1 LKYYIIA
8 GEASGDLHGSNLIK
22 ELKIINPS
30 STFRCWGGDLMKSQC
45 NKLVMHYDDFSYMGF
60 LEVIVNAKKILSY
73 ISLCKKDIEEYNP
86 DVIIYIDY
94 PGFNMKIAEW
104 AKRKNF
110 INHFYISPK
119 VWVWKENRV
128 KKIKRVIDKMY
139 VILPFEEGF
148 YLNKHNYKVDFVG
161 HPLLDAIDNQKEFN
175 RQEFLAKN
183 KLSSKPV
190 IALLPGSR
198 NQEIIKLLPLMLDV
212 VSNFNDYQI
221 IIAGAPNKSIDYY
234 KKIILSNKESRSS
247 IKVICNQTYDILR
260 ISSAAIV
267 TSGTATL
274 ETALFKV
281 PQVVC
286 YKTSMISYLIGR
298 LLIHNL
304 KFISLVNIILDKHI
318 VKELIQNNCN
328 KDNLVIELQK
338 ILNKSDRSLMLKE
351 YELLH
356 KKLGG
361 KGASKKTAEL
371 ISKYSKN

>member
-1 LKYYIIA
+1 MKYYIIA

-119 VWVWKENRV
+119 VWVWKEYRV

-286 YKTSMISYLIGR
+286 YKTSVISYLIGR

-304 KFISLVNIILDKHI
+304 KFISLVNIILDKHV

-371 ISKYSKN
+371 ITKYSKN

>member
-1 LKYYIIA
+1 MKYYIIA

-22 ELKIINPS
+22 ELKSINPS

-119 VWVWKENRV
+119 VWVWKEYRV
-128 KKIKRVIDKMY
+128 KKIKRVIDKMF

-148 YLNKHNYKVDFVG
+148 YINKHNYKVDFVG

-274 ETALFKV
+274 ETALFRV

-286 YKTSMISYLIGR
+286 YKTSVISYLIGR

-304 KFISLVNIILDKHI
+304 KFISLVNIILDKHV

>member
-1 LKYYIIA
+1 MKYYIIA

-22 ELKIINPS
+22 ELKSINPS

-45 NKLVMHYDDFSYMGF
+45 NKLVMHYEDFSYMGF

-148 YLNKHNYKVDFVG
+148 YINKHNYKVDFVG

-304 KFISLVNIILDKHI
+304 KFISLVNIILDKHV

>member
-1 LKYYIIA
+1 MKYYIIA

-119 VWVWKENRV
+119 VWVWKEYRV

-148 YLNKHNYKVDFVG
+148 YINKHNYKVDFVG
-161 HPLLDAIDNQKEFN
+161 HPLLDAIENQKEFN
-175 RQEFLAKN
+175 RQEFLTKN

-221 IIAGAPNKSIDYY
+221 IIAGAPNKSINYY
-234 KKIILSNKESRSS
+234 EKIILSNKESRSS

-286 YKTSMISYLIGR
+286 YKTSVISYLIGR

-304 KFISLVNIILDKHI
+304 KFISLVNIILDKHV

>member
-1 LKYYIIA
+1 MKYYIIA

-119 VWVWKENRV
+119 VWVWKEYRV

>member
-1 LKYYIIA
+1 MKYYIIA

-221 IIAGAPNKSIDYY
+221 IIAGAPNKSINYY
-234 KKIILSNKESRSS
+234 EKIILSNKESRSS

-286 YKTSMISYLIGR
+286 YKTSVISYLIGR

-304 KFISLVNIILDKHI
+304 KFISLVNIILDKHV

>member
-1 LKYYIIA
+1 MKYYIIA

-104 AKRKNF
+104 AKRKKF

-212 VSNFNDYQI
+212 VSNFKDYQI
-221 IIAGAPNKSIDYY
+221 IIAGAPNKSINYY
-234 KKIILSNKESRSS
+234 EKIILSNKESRSS

-286 YKTSMISYLIGR
+286 YKTSVISYLIGR

-304 KFISLVNIILDKHI
+304 KFISLVNIILDKHV

-351 YELLH
+351 YELHH

>member
-1 LKYYIIA
+1 MKYYIIA

-22 ELKIINPS
+22 ELKNINPS

-119 VWVWKENRV
+119 VWVWKEYRV

-148 YLNKHNYKVDFVG
+148 YINKHNYKVDFVG

-175 RQEFLAKN
+175 RQEFLTKN

-221 IIAGAPNKSIDYY
+221 IIAGAPNKSINYY
-234 KKIILSNKESRSS
+234 EKIILSNKESRSS

-304 KFISLVNIILDKHI
+304 KFISLVNIILDKHV

>member
-1 LKYYIIA
+1 MKYYIIA

-22 ELKIINPS
+22 ELKSINPS

-212 VSNFNDYQI
+212 VSNFKDYQI

-286 YKTSMISYLIGR
+286 YKTSVISYLIGR

-304 KFISLVNIILDKHI
+304 KFISLVNIILDKHV

>member
-1 LKYYIIA
+1 MKYYIIA

-128 KKIKRVIDKMY
+128 KKIKRVIDKMF

-148 YLNKHNYKVDFVG
+148 YINKHNYKVDFVG

-221 IIAGAPNKSIDYY
+221 IIAGAPNKSINYY
-234 KKIILSNKESRSS
+234 EKIILSNKESRSS

>member
-119 VWVWKENRV
+119 VWVWKEYRV
-128 KKIKRVIDKMY
+128 KKIKKVIDKMY

-221 IIAGAPNKSIDYY
+221 IIAGAPNKSINYY
-234 KKIILSNKESRSS
+234 EKIILSNKESRSS

-274 ETALFKV
+274 ETALFRV

-286 YKTSMISYLIGR
+286 YKTSVISYLIGR

-304 KFISLVNIILDKHI
+304 KFISLVNIILDKHV

-371 ISKYSKN
+371 ITKYSKN

>member
-1 LKYYIIA
+1 MKYYIIA

-45 NKLVMHYDDFSYMGF
+45 NKLVMHYEDFSYMGF

-119 VWVWKENRV
+119 VWVWKEYRV

-148 YLNKHNYKVDFVG
+148 YINKHNYKVDFVG
-161 HPLLDAIDNQKEFN
+161 HPLLDAIENQKEFN

-286 YKTSMISYLIGR
+286 YKTSVISYLIGR

-304 KFISLVNIILDKHI
+304 KFISLVNIILDKHV

-371 ISKYSKN
+371 ITKYSKN

>member
-1 LKYYIIA
+1 MKYYIIA

-128 KKIKRVIDKMY
+128 KKIKRVIDKMF

-148 YLNKHNYKVDFVG
+148 YINKHNYKVDFVG

-274 ETALFKV
+274 ETALFRV

-286 YKTSMISYLIGR
+286 YKTSVISYLIGR
-298 LLIHNL
+298 LLIYNL
-304 KFISLVNIILDKHI
+304 KFISLVNIILDKHV

-371 ISKYSKN
+371 ITKYSKN

>member
-1 LKYYIIA
+1 MKYYIIA

-119 VWVWKENRV
+119 VWVWKEYRV

-212 VSNFNDYQI
+212 VSNFKDYQI
-221 IIAGAPNKSIDYY
+221 IIAGAPNKSINYY
-234 KKIILSNKESRSS
+234 EKIILSNKESRSS

>member
-1 LKYYIIA
+1 MKYYIIA

-60 LEVIVNAKKILSY
+60 LEVILNAKKILSY

-212 VSNFNDYQI
+212 VSNFKDYQI
-221 IIAGAPNKSIDYY
+221 IIAGAPNKSINYY
-234 KKIILSNKESRSS
+234 EKIILSNKESRSS

-304 KFISLVNIILDKHI
+304 KFISLVNIILDKHV

>member
-119 VWVWKENRV
+119 VWVWKEYRV

-148 YLNKHNYKVDFVG
+148 YINKHNYKVDFVG

-221 IIAGAPNKSIDYY
+221 IIAGAPNKSINYY
-234 KKIILSNKESRSS
+234 EKIILSNKESRSS

-304 KFISLVNIILDKHI
+304 KFISLVNIILDKHV

>member
-1 LKYYIIA
+1 MKYYIIA

-45 NKLVMHYDDFSYMGF
+45 NKLVMHYEDFSYMGF

-119 VWVWKENRV
+119 VWVWKEYRV

-148 YLNKHNYKVDFVG
+148 YINKHNYKVDFVG
-161 HPLLDAIDNQKEFN
+161 HPLLDAIENQKEFN
-175 RQEFLAKN
+175 RQEFLTKN

-221 IIAGAPNKSIDYY
+221 IIAGAPNKSINYY
-234 KKIILSNKESRSS
+234 EKIILSNKESRSS

-304 KFISLVNIILDKHI
+304 KFISLVNIILDKHV

>member
-22 ELKIINPS
+22 ELKSINPS

-60 LEVIVNAKKILSY
+60 LEVILNAKKILSY

-286 YKTSMISYLIGR
+286 YKTSVISYLIGR

>member
-60 LEVIVNAKKILSY
+60 LEVILNAKKILSY

-119 VWVWKENRV
+119 VWVWKEYRV

-212 VSNFNDYQI
+212 VSNFKDYQI
-221 IIAGAPNKSIDYY
+221 IIAGAPNKSINYY
-234 KKIILSNKESRSS
+234 EKIILSNKESRSS

-286 YKTSMISYLIGR
+286 YKTSVISYLIGR

-304 KFISLVNIILDKHI
+304 KFISLVNIILDKHV

>member
-1 LKYYIIA
+1 MKYYIIA

-104 AKRKNF
+104 AKRKKF

-183 KLSSKPV
+183 NLSSKPV

-286 YKTSMISYLIGR
+286 YKTSMISYLIGS

-304 KFISLVNIILDKHI
+304 KFISLVNIILDKHV

>member
-1 LKYYIIA
+1 MKYYIIA

-22 ELKIINPS
+22 ELKNINPS

-45 NKLVMHYDDFSYMGF
+45 NKLVMHYEDFSYMGF

-119 VWVWKENRV
+119 VWVWKEYRV

-148 YLNKHNYKVDFVG
+148 YINKHNYKVDFVG
-161 HPLLDAIDNQKEFN
+161 HPLLDAIENQKEFN
-175 RQEFLAKN
+175 RQEFLTKN

-212 VSNFNDYQI
+212 VSNFKDYQI
-221 IIAGAPNKSIDYY
+221 IIAGAPNKSINYY
-234 KKIILSNKESRSS
+234 EKIILSNKESRSS

-304 KFISLVNIILDKHI
+304 KFISLVNIILDKHV

-328 KDNLVIELQK
+328 KDNLVIELRK

>member
-119 VWVWKENRV
+119 VWVWKEYRV

-298 LLIHNL
+298 LLIHDL
-304 KFISLVNIILDKHI
+304 KFISLVNIILDKHV

>member
-1 LKYYIIA
+1 MKYYIIA

-22 ELKIINPS
+22 ELKSINPS

-45 NKLVMHYDDFSYMGF
+45 NKLVMHYEDFSYMGF

-119 VWVWKENRV
+119 VWVWKEYRV
-128 KKIKRVIDKMY
+128 KKIKRVIDKMF

-161 HPLLDAIDNQKEFN
+161 HPLLDAIENQKEFN

-221 IIAGAPNKSIDYY
+221 IIAGAPNKSINYY
-234 KKIILSNKESRSS
+234 EKIILSNKESRSS

-304 KFISLVNIILDKHI
+304 KFISLVNIILDKHV

>member
-1 LKYYIIA
+1 MKYYIIA

-119 VWVWKENRV
+119 VWVWKEYRV
-128 KKIKRVIDKMY
+128 KKIKRVIDKMF

-221 IIAGAPNKSIDYY
+221 IIAGAPNKSINYY
-234 KKIILSNKESRSS
+234 EKIILSNKESRSS

-304 KFISLVNIILDKHI
+304 KFISLVNIILDKHV

>member
-22 ELKIINPS
+22 ELKSINPS

-45 NKLVMHYDDFSYMGF
+45 NKLVMHYEDFSYMGF

-119 VWVWKENRV
+119 VWVWKEYRV
-128 KKIKRVIDKMY
+128 KKIKRVIDKMF

-148 YLNKHNYKVDFVG
+148 YINKHNYKVDFVG
-161 HPLLDAIDNQKEFN
+161 HPLLDAIENQKEFN

-274 ETALFKV
+274 ETALFRV

-286 YKTSMISYLIGR
+286 YKTSVISYLIGR

-304 KFISLVNIILDKHI
+304 KFISLVNIILDKHV

>member
-1 LKYYIIA
+1 MKYYIIA

-60 LEVIVNAKKILSY
+60 LEVILNAKKILSY

-104 AKRKNF
+104 AKRKKF

-247 IKVICNQTYDILR
+247 IKVICNQTYDILK

-274 ETALFKV
+274 ETALFRV

-286 YKTSMISYLIGR
+286 YKTSVISYLIGR

-304 KFISLVNIILDKHI
+304 KFISLVNIILDKHV

>member
-1 LKYYIIA
+1 MKYYIIA

-22 ELKIINPS
+22 ELKSINPS

-104 AKRKNF
+104 AKRKKF

-221 IIAGAPNKSIDYY
+221 IIAGAPNKSINYY
-234 KKIILSNKESRSS
+234 EKIILSNKESRSS

-286 YKTSMISYLIGR
+286 YKTSVISYLIGR

-304 KFISLVNIILDKHI
+304 KFISLVNIILDKHV

>member
-1 LKYYIIA
+1 MKYYLIA

-22 ELKIINPS
+22 ELKSINPS

-45 NKLVMHYDDFSYMGF
+45 NKLVMHYEDFSYMGF

-94 PGFNMKIAEW
+94 PGFNMKIAKW

-119 VWVWKENRV
+119 VWVWKEYRV
-128 KKIKRVIDKMY
+128 KKIKRVIDKMF

-148 YLNKHNYKVDFVG
+148 YINKHNYKVDFVG

-304 KFISLVNIILDKHI
+304 KFISLVNIILDKHV
-318 VKELIQNNCN
+318 VKELIQKNCN
-328 KDNLVIELQK
+328 KDNLQIELQK

>member
-1 LKYYIIA
+1 MKYYIIA

-119 VWVWKENRV
+119 VWVWKEYRV

-148 YLNKHNYKVDFVG
+148 YINKHNYKVDFVG
-161 HPLLDAIDNQKEFN
+161 HPLLDAIENQKEFN

-304 KFISLVNIILDKHI
+304 KFISLVNIILDKHV

-371 ISKYSKN
+371 ITKYSKN

>member
-1 LKYYIIA
+1 MKYYIIA

-274 ETALFKV
+274 ETALFRV

-286 YKTSMISYLIGR
+286 YKTSVISYLIGR

-304 KFISLVNIILDKHI
+304 KFISLVNIILDKHV

>member
-1 LKYYIIA
+1 MKYYIIA

-22 ELKIINPS
+22 ELKSINPS

-119 VWVWKENRV
+119 VWVWKEYRV
-128 KKIKRVIDKMY
+128 KKIKRVIDKMF

-148 YLNKHNYKVDFVG
+148 YINKHNYKVDFVG

-304 KFISLVNIILDKHI
+304 KFISLVNIILDKHV